1 MIIVMIILII
11 AIIILITII
20 STWRESSL
28 FFSPCLRSWET
39 QRDVTILPLWLGWQK
54 VSFCSWYFFV
64 IVIVVIVEIEGRCH
78 LTPVAKCLWLLL
90 LQMTML
96 LLFLLLVLLILTK
109 GLLLQTDIVRVS
121 VIKSL
126 GCHCQ
131 ILTSTTC
138 QEFVI
143 VVVVCEVT
151 WYSEG
156 RRGALVNLRD

>member
-78 LTPVAKCLWLLL
+78 LTSLAKGLWLLL
-90 LQMTML
+90 LQMMML

>member
-1 MIIVMIILII
+1 MP
-11 AIIILITII
+11 
-20 STWRESSL
+20 S
-28 FFSPCLRSWET
+28 
-39 QRDVTILPLWLGWQK
+39 DLPGK
-54 VSFCSWYFFV
+54 MFV
-64 IVIVVIVEIEGRCH
+64 VVAVANDDVVIV
-78 LTPVAKCLWLLL
+78 
-90 LQMTML
+90 
-96 LLFLLLVLLILTK
+96 LLLVLLILTK

-151 WYSEG
+151 
-156 RRGALVNLRD
+156 